1 MQGGLLKPAPQT
13 RPSMKN
19 LRSILAA
26 PAACGAL
33 LLGMMAESATR
44 ITPTDVAPYHQRARE
59 ALKSLPMQIGSW
71 SGAGSSWS
79 QGDADNYQNV
89 EVGAESGGPVPKQA
103 IQLLHPNFIG
113 AWRFTDNAAPAMFS
127 RQASLLIDQCADA
140 GDMAGHWPPNCYVN
154 NGEEM
159 VSQQDRDWT
168 VGDLVITGREYR
180 FVKTTATETTR
191 TAVYDFLIV
200 PGRGIIRDMDGVW
213 RAAEDYQRRYYGAA
227 QFQLL
232 MNADL
237 PQQERDEIFTTLMQP
252 CVPVIR
258 TLMSGGSQ

>member
-1 MQGGLLKPAPQT
+1 
-13 RPSMKN
+13 MKN
-19 LRSILAA
+19 LRRILAA

-44 ITPTDVAPYHQRARE
+44 ITPADAGPYHARARE
-59 ALKSLPMQIGSW
+59 ALKTIPMQIGSW
-71 SGAGSSWS
+71 SGTEET
-79 QGDADNYQNV
+79 D
-89 EVGAESGGPVPKQA
+89 ETVPKQA

-113 AWRFTDNAAPAMFS
+113 AWRFSDNAPGPGLYT
-127 RQASLLIDQCADA
+127 RVASLLIDQCTDA

-154 NGEEM
+154 SGEEM
-159 VSQQDRDWT
+159 VSEQERDWT
-168 VGDLVITGREYR
+168 VGDLVITGKEYH
-180 FVKTTATETTR
+180 FVKTTATETKR

-213 RAAEDYQRRYYGAA
+213 KAAEDYQRRYYGAA

>member
-1 MQGGLLKPAPQT
+1 ML
-13 RPSMKN
+13 
-19 LRSILAA
+19 
-26 PAACGAL
+26 
-33 LLGMMAESATR
+33 AESATR
-44 ITPTDVAPYHQRARE
+44 ITPSDVAPYHQRARL
-59 ALKSLPMQIGSW
+59 ALKSLPMQIGTW
-71 SGAGSSWS
+71 SGTGSSWS
-79 QGDADNYQNV
+79 QGDPDNYGDVGV
-89 EVGAESGGPVPKQA
+89 EAGDPVPKQA

-113 AWRFTDNAAPAMFS
+113 AWRFSDNAPGPGVYNRVAN
-127 RQASLLIDQCADA
+127 LLVDQCSDA

-154 NGEEM
+154 SGEEM
-159 VSQQDRDWT
+159 VSQQERDWT
-168 VGDLVITGREYR
+168 VGDLVITGTEYH
-180 FVKTTATETTR
+180 FVKTTATETKR